1 MGVNKQY
8 TIIRKGSY
16 LQQERDV
23 RSLWSAF
30 RPAQIAQQLVAPQVL
45 LSVSPAPAD
54 PSLLAPLMSL
64 SAA

>member
-1 MGVNKQY
+1 MNAITKQY
-8 TIIRKGSY
+8 AIIRKDSY

-45 LSVSPAPAD
+45 LSVSPAPET
-54 PSLLAPLMSL
+54 PCTH
-64 SAA
+64 